1 MTGELD
7 YAQAL
12 AFIHGATGIGKKNGL
27 ENMRA
32 LLARLRN
39 PQQQFPSVHIAGTN
53 GKGSV
58 CAFVH
63 AGLVCAGKNTGLYT
77 SPFLQRYNERIR
89 INGVPV
95 SDAAL
100 AAVASRIK
108 REVDALRQENISP
121 TEFEIGT
128 AAAFLYFAQQQV
140 DYAVVEV
147 GLGGRLDPTNVLLP
161 RICAIASIGL
171 DHTHILGDTLEK
183 IALEK
188 AGIAKPGV
196 PLVLSAQVQGE
207 ASEAIAAHCRAVG
220 APLLRAQPERDC
232 PLGLPGDHQ
241 QYNAGVARAVL
252 EELGTPREAI
262 LDGLRR
268 TRWPAR
274 LEWLGEKPPLLL
286 DGAHNPQ
293 GAQALRQYIASLPRR
308 KTVLLCG
315 ILRDKD
321 YSSIVRTLGEVCDT
335 VVTVRPDSGRAL
347 DAEELAQAFSSI
359 GTSAHSAPSV
369 ALGLRQAL
377 ALAGETG
384 RVVAA
389 GSLYLAGEVR
399 TLMKGRDDALL
410 QAPQA
415 CREDDHGV

>member
-32 LLARLRN
+32 LLARLGN

-128 AAAFLYFAQQQV
+128 VAAFLYFAQQQV

-232 PLGLPGDHQ
+232 PLACPGTIS
-241 QYNAGVARAVL
+241 NT
-252 EELGTPREAI
+252 TPVSPGRC
-262 LDGLRR
+262 LRR
-268 TRWPAR
+268 LEHRARRFLMACVGRAGLLVWSGWAKSRLFCLTARTTRKAR
-274 LEWLGEKPPLLL
+274 KRYDSTSPLSREEKQCFCAGSCAIKTIPVSCAHWAKFAIRLSLSVQTAAVPLM
-286 DGAHNPQ
+286 
-293 GAQALRQYIASLPRR
+293 LRSLPRHF
-308 KTVLLCG
+308 
-315 ILRDKD
+315 
-321 YSSIVRTLGEVCDT
+321 
-335 VVTVRPDSGRAL
+335 PA
-347 DAEELAQAFSSI
+347 
-359 GTSAHSAPSV
+359 
-369 ALGLRQAL
+369 
-377 ALAGETG
+377 
-384 RVVAA
+384 
-389 GSLYLAGEVR
+389 
-399 TLMKGRDDALL
+399 
-410 QAPQA
+410 
-415 CREDDHGV
+415 